1 MTEFITNILKNLG
14 CSHCQEY
21 EFQEN
26 YNKEDM
32 KSWKLYLKE
41 YEMYSA
47 MLLYNDKL
55 KKDISYI
62 IKKNEYICLL
72 DDKDEIFIKLEF
84 ISKSDD
90 ENNSILVPTDDYQEL
105 YEKIEQM
112 DKIYDKD
119 LNAYLIGIYNI
130 KKYSEK

>member
-26 YNKEDM
+26 HNKENM

-47 MLLYNDKL
+47 MLLYNEKL

-62 IKKNEYICLL
+62 IKKNESICLL
-72 DDKDEIFIKLEF
+72 NEKDEIFIKLEF
-84 ISKSDD
+84 ISQSED
-90 ENNSILVPTDDYQEL
+90 NTTSILVPTDDYQDL
-105 YEKIEQM
+105 YEKISQM
-112 DKIYDKD
+112 DKTYDKNMD
-119 LNAYLIGIYNI
+119 AYLIGVYNI
-130 KKYSEK
+130 RKK

>member
-1 MTEFITNILKNLG
+1 MAEFITNILKNLG

-26 YNKEDM
+26 YSKENM

-41 YEMYSA
+41 YELYSA

-55 KKDISYI
+55 KKDISFI
-62 IKKNEYICLL
+62 IKKNECIYLL

-84 ISKSDD
+84 ISKSEDD
-90 ENNSILVPTDDYQEL
+90 NTSILVPTDDYQEL

-112 DKIYDKD
+112 DKTYDKD
-119 LNAYLIGIYNI
+119 LDAYLIGIYNI
-130 KKYSEK
+130 KKCK

>member
-1 MTEFITNILKNLG
+1 MTEFLTIFLKNLG

-26 YNKEDM
+26 YNKEHM
-32 KSWKLYLKE
+32 KSWKLYLKK

-47 MLLYNDKL
+47 MLLYNDNL

-62 IKKNEYICLL
+62 IKKNECIYLL
-72 DDKDEIFIKLEF
+72 KDDEIFIKLEF

-90 ENNSILVPTDDYQEL
+90 NNYSILVPTDDYQDL

-112 DKIYDKD
+112 DKTYDKNLD
-119 LNAYLIGIYNI
+119 AHLIGIYHI
-130 KKYSEK
+130 KK

>member
-1 MTEFITNILKNLG
+1 MTEFITNVLKNLG

-26 YNKEDM
+26 YNNENM

-47 MLLYNDKL
+47 MLLYNDNL

-62 IKKNEYICLL
+62 IKKNECIYLL
-72 DDKDEIFIKLEF
+72 NDKDEVFIKLEF
-84 ISKSDD
+84 ISISEDD
-90 ENNSILVPTDDYQEL
+90 NNSILVPTDDYQEL
-105 YEKIEQM
+105 YESIEQM
-112 DKIYDKD
+112 DKIYDKNLD
-119 LNAYLIGIYNI
+119 AHLIGVYNI
-130 KKYSEK
+130 KKKLN

>member
-1 MTEFITNILKNLG
+1 MTEFITNVLKNLG

-26 YNKEDM
+26 YNTENM

-47 MLLYNDKL
+47 MLLYNDNL

-62 IKKNEYICLL
+62 IKKNECIYLL
-72 DDKDEIFIKLEF
+72 NDKDEVFIKLEF
-84 ISKSDD
+84 ISKSEDD
-90 ENNSILVPTDDYQEL
+90 NNSILVPTDDYQEL
-105 YEKIEQM
+105 YESIEQM
-112 DKIYDKD
+112 DKIYDKNLD
-119 LNAYLIGIYNI
+119 AHLIGVYNI
-130 KKYSEK
+130 KKKLN

>member
-1 MTEFITNILKNLG
+1 MTEFITNVLKNLG

-26 YNKEDM
+26 YNNENM

-47 MLLYNDKL
+47 MLLYNDNL

-62 IKKNEYICLL
+62 IKKNECIYLL
-72 DDKDEIFIKLEF
+72 NDKDEVFIKLEF
-84 ISKSDD
+84 ISKTVDD
-90 ENNSILVPTDDYQEL
+90 NNSILVPTDDYQEL
-105 YEKIEQM
+105 YESIEQM
-112 DKIYDKD
+112 DKIYDKNLD
-119 LNAYLIGIYNI
+119 AHLIGVYNI
-130 KKYSEK
+130 KKKLN

>member
-26 YNKEDM
+26 FNKENM
-32 KSWKLYLKE
+32 TSWKLYLKE
-41 YEMYSA
+41 YELYSA

-55 KKDISYI
+55 KKDISFI
-62 IKKNEYICLL
+62 IKKNECIYLL
-72 DDKDEIFIKLEF
+72 NDKDEIFIKLEF
-84 ISKSDD
+84 ISKSEDD
-90 ENNSILVPTDDYQEL
+90 NTSILVPTDDYQEL

-112 DKIYDKD
+112 DKTYDKD
-119 LNAYLIGIYNI
+119 LDAYLIGIYNI
-130 KKYSEK
+130 KKCK

>member
-26 YNKEDM
+26 YNKENM

-47 MLLYNDKL
+47 MLLYNDNL

-62 IKKNEYICLL
+62 IKKNECIYLL
-72 DDKDEIFIKLEF
+72 KDDDEIFIKLEF

-90 ENNSILVPTDDYQEL
+90 NNYSILVPTDDYQEL

-112 DKIYDKD
+112 DKTYDKNLD
-119 LNAYLIGIYNI
+119 AYLIGIYHI
-130 KKYSEK
+130 KK

>member
-1 MTEFITNILKNLG
+1 MTEFITNILKNLF

-26 YNKEDM
+26 YNKENM

-47 MLLYNDKL
+47 MLLYNDNL

-62 IKKNEYICLL
+62 IKKNECIYLL
-72 DDKDEIFIKLEF
+72 KDDDEIFIKLEF

-90 ENNSILVPTDDYQEL
+90 NNYSILVPTDDYQEL

-112 DKIYDKD
+112 DKTYDKNLD
-119 LNAYLIGIYNI
+119 AYLIGIYHI
-130 KKYSEK
+130 KK

>member
-14 CSHCQEY
+14 CSQCQEY

-47 MLLYNDKL
+47 MLLYNNNL
-55 KKDISYI
+55 KKDISHV
-62 IKKNEYICLL
+62 IKKNECIYLL
-72 DDKDEIFIKLEF
+72 DDKDEVFIKLEF
-84 ISKSDD
+84 ILKSEDD
-90 ENNSILVPTDDYQEL
+90 NNSILVPTDDYQEL

-112 DKIYDKD
+112 NKTYDKTLD
-119 LNAYLIGIYNI
+119 AYLIGIYNI
-130 KKYSEK
+130 KKKLN